1 MDMTTVQA
9 LSRDLIVETALA
21 ITRAEGLPKA
31 TMRAVGSRLG
41 VTPMAL
47 YRHLGDR
54 NELNRLVVDR
64 IGAAFALDCAPD
76 ASWEEKA
83 RSWARVQRAGLRDH
97 PGVAAWLM
105 DNGPAGA
112 NAYRILDILA
122 AALTEAGFDNAR
134 VARGATLIMSWTFS
148 RVAIED
154 NADLRKTMERP
165 NRARAFVTGLADF
178 DMTDYPF
185 ASRIGAELFTLRMEE
200 IFDVGLESII
210 QGLKHL

>member
-1 MDMTTVQA
+1 MQPPQP
-9 LSRDLIVETALA
+9 LSRDLIVETALTIA
-21 ITRAEGLPKA
+21 RTEGLPKA

-47 YRHLGDR
+47 YRHLSDR
-54 NELNRLVVDR
+54 DELNRLVVDR
-64 IGAAFALDCAPD
+64 IGAAFALDCTPD
-76 ASWEEKA
+76 ADWEEKA
-83 RSWARVQRAGLRDH
+83 RSWARVQRAGLRDY

-122 AALTEAGFDNAR
+122 AALTEAGFDDAR

-154 NADLRKTMERP
+154 NADLRRAAERS
-165 NRARAFVTGLADF
+165 RRSGAFVSGLTDF
-178 DMTDYPF
+178 DMADYPT
-185 ASRIGAELFTLRMEE
+185 ASRIGAELFTLRMKE
-200 IFDVGLESII
+200 IFDTGIEAII
-210 QGLKHL
+210 TGLKHL